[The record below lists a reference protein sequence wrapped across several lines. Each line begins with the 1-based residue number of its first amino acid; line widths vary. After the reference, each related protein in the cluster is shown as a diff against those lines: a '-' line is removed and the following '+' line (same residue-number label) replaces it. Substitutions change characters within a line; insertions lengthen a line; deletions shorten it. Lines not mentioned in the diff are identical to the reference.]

1 MSGLL
6 LVGGSTMFAALA
18 NTATAAARPIT
29 HITTD
34 SMWSSNLVATTYT
47 SSATRSSVNR
57 ATRNI
62 ASAANTANT
71 MPATA
76 AKALDTIQR
85 LSLDQSDTTKVVT
98 FDREVFQYTAGGRRD
113 PFVSLLTSDEI
124 RPLLSDLRLTAIAYD
139 LHGRNSVAVLRD
151 IGTKAQYRVKV
162 GSPIGRMRVVRID
175 PKVVTFVIEEFGYS
189 RQETLAMGDSTN
201 TRQP

>member
-1 MSGLL
+1 VL
-6 LVGGSTMFAALA
+6 
-18 NTATAAARPIT
+18 
-29 HITTD
+29 
-34 SMWSSNLVATTYT
+34 ATTYT
-47 SSATRSSVNR
+47 GDTPYASNLPVAT
-57 ATRNI
+57 
-62 ASAANTANT
+62 
-71 MPATA
+71 

-85 LSLDQSDTTKVVT
+85 LALDPTDTTKVIT

-113 PFVSLLTSDEI
+113 PFVSLLTSDAI
-124 RPLLSDLRLTAIAYD
+124 RPLLSDLRLTTIAYD
-139 LHGRNSVAVLRD
+139 PRGRNSVAILRD
-151 IGTKAQYRVKV
+151 VGTKEQYRVKV